1 MKIRDYLSRQI
12 SFDSILPKRLR
23 EVAVGLG
30 DNAYYI
36 AFTLYTVCVCI
47 GWMSVSSMPLLEHIV
62 AALQVVALLLLLT
75 KCLVQE
81 YKIGHLV
88 LFTSLFIFLLLES
101 RVSSSYL
108 FIWLYV
114 FTVSAQNIRLEKLA
128 LISFFT
134 VFAMFL
140 MTVGS
145 ETIGLADNIQLTR
158 SDGSIRSSLGYAHP
172 NGFGLFL
179 LSLVCSWLTIR
190 YTVLKKCDLLIPL
203 IVALLINFVSGSRTT
218 VVAVIIAALSFYLAR
233 LMQMGKNRRVFP
245 LALILL
251 VVVAAVTS
259 LFLMINYDSDNEVLA
274 AINHLLSDRIFLANH
289 FCDELGI
296 NLFGTN
302 TDLVEKFVFWGTP
315 TGYLVDNSYC
325 STLLRFGVAVFT
337 ISMFAALLSIG
348 GMAVKQ
354 EWDGRVL
361 SGIAV
366 YAVVGIME
374 NVFFETSLNYYLI
387 FTIFPLLYGYDAVQP
402 SEINEPTRSEC
413 DHF

>member
-47 GWMSVSSMPLLEHIV
+47 GWMSVSSMPQLEHIV

-179 LSLVCSWLTIR
+179 L
-190 YTVLKKCDLLIPL
+190 
-203 IVALLINFVSGSRTT
+203 
-218 VVAVIIAALSFYLAR
+218 
-233 LMQMGKNRRVFP
+233 
-245 LALILL
+245 
-251 VVVAAVTS
+251 
-259 LFLMINYDSDNEVLA
+259 
-274 AINHLLSDRIFLANH
+274 
-289 FCDELGI
+289 
-296 NLFGTN
+296 
-302 TDLVEKFVFWGTP
+302 
-315 TGYLVDNSYC
+315 
-325 STLLRFGVAVFT
+325 
-337 ISMFAALLSIG
+337 
-348 GMAVKQ
+348 
-354 EWDGRVL
+354 
-361 SGIAV
+361 
-366 YAVVGIME
+366 
-374 NVFFETSLNYYLI
+374 
-387 FTIFPLLYGYDAVQP
+387 
-402 SEINEPTRSEC
+402 
-413 DHF
+413 